1 MNESL
6 TIEKKD
12 SEQAPKKIEFIPLT
26 PENKALYDRFLPD
39 GRERGCEYTFANMY
53 LWGQMQVA
61 VLDGCL
67 VMCSQYEG
75 MQSYL
80 YPVGTGDIPSV
91 LAALASDARARGVSF
106 RINVFDAEAKEQLES
121 VFPGQLRYR
130 SNEGYYDYVYSID
143 DLADLKGK
151 KYHGKRNHF
160 TRFASAHEGYV
171 VEPIS
176 ESNLQEVKCLA
187 ERWYADRLAVDPDAD
202 FRAEQRAL
210 DGAFLHYRAFQ
221 MEGIALRHGGE
232 LLAFTLASR
241 LSEDTFDVHFE
252 KALAGVEGAYAAINC
267 EFARYLR
274 NKYPDVRFLNRE
286 EDMGIEGLRKAKQSY
301 HPHHMMVKEWAFLK
315 EDADEN

>member
-6 TIEKKD
+6 TVEKTSSD
-12 SEQAPKKIEFIPLT
+12 FHPKQIEFIPLT
-26 PENKALYDRFLPD
+26 PADKPLYDRFLPD

-61 VLDGCL
+61 VLHGCL
-67 VMCSQYEG
+67 VMRSQYEG
-75 MQSYL
+75 LHSYL
-80 YPVGTGDIPSV
+80 YPVGNGNVPAV
-91 LAALASDARARGVSF
+91 LVALASDARARGVSF
-106 RINVFDAEAKEQLES
+106 RINVFDAEAKAQLES

-160 TRFASAHEGYV
+160 TRFGNMHPDYA
-171 VEPIS
+171 VEPIG
-176 ESNLQEVKCLA
+176 ESNLAEVKALA
-187 ERWYADRLAVDPDAD
+187 ERWYEERLLVDPDAD
-202 FRAEQRAL
+202 FRAEQYAL
-210 DGAFLHYRAFQ
+210 DGAFRHYRAFQ